1 MKKEILSEI
10 NRNREIMGLSLITEA
25 YEVRAEG
32 TIKDSAEYINKYLT
46 KKGFK
51 GGLKSIPGY
60 NQLQTLMQSAIFRTY
75 PLGGGSEG
83 RKLEPHNVIQAIVQH
98 MGGGNVK
105 KGIKLLVR
113 AIKEQG
119 QKLFVDQKT
128 LPVNLSGAQI
138 ATHGNVM
145 QNKVDTDG
153 RRAMNNRTVPSTL
166 VTYLNGFNMS
176 AYANDGE
183 IYDVET
189 MDDGGFLNFMQGPN
203 DPGGILIVYSLSK
216 GMKQTAETETDTDV
230 EKGYKATGKYDTDYK
245 AGDSTPDSKLVAK
258 AVNEIA
264 QMFPAD
270 VEIDVFNLQA
280 GASANWGE
288 DEIFE
293 KSEGKGDTGYA
304 EGNEGKNQK
313 LAFDRGNNFMMAVNK
328 GLKAKGH
335 PGFDNYVVNWKV
347 EGQNQS
353 DQFIDLMLNVDK
365 KDKIKTIIIKTS
377 IEGDKVV
384 KSGKSNLFGF
394 LIGLE

>member
-1 MKKEILSEI
+1 MDKNLLSEI
-10 NRNREIMGLSLITEA
+10 NRNREIMGLDLISEA
-25 YEVRAEG
+25 YEIKSEG
-32 TIKDSAEYINKYLT
+32 TVKDAGAAIDAYLR
-46 KKGFK
+46 KKGIR
-51 GGLKSIPGY
+51 GLNAIPGY
-60 NQLQTLMQSAIFRTY
+60 NQLQTLMQSAKFVVY
-75 PLGGGSEG
+75 PTTIMGSKG
-83 RKLEPHNVIQAIVQH
+83 RKLTPENVISAIVQH
-98 MGGGNVK
+98 MGGGSIK
-105 KGIKLLVR
+105 KGAKLFLR

-119 QKLFVDQKT
+119 QSLFVDQKT
-128 LPVNLSGAQI
+128 LPVNLKGGAI

-145 QNKVDTDG
+145 QSQVKTDG
-153 RRAMNNRTVPSTL
+153 RRAMNNSTPPSTL
-166 VTYLNGFNMS
+166 VTYLNGFNMT

-203 DPGGILIVYSLSK
+203 DPGGLLVIYSLTK
-216 GMKQTAETETDTDV
+216 GMKQTAETGTEDVV
-230 EKGYKATGKYDTDYK
+230 EKGYEATGKYDTDYR
-245 AGDSTPDSKLVAK
+245 AGDSTPDSKLVTK
-258 AVNEIA
+258 AVNEIS
-264 QMFPAD
+264 QMFPPEVD
-270 VEIDVFNLQA
+270 IDVFTLQA
-280 GASANWGE
+280 GASANWGS
-288 DEIFE
+288 E
-293 KSEGKGDTGYA
+293 KLPNSDGKGDTGYA

-384 KSGKSNLFGF
+384 KSGKSNIFSYV
-394 LIGLE
+394 IGLQ

>member
-1 MKKEILSEI
+1 MNKEILSEI
-10 NRNREIMGLSLITEA
+10 NRNREIMGLSLISEA

-32 TIKDSAEYINKYLT
+32 TIKDSAEYINKYLM

-60 NQLQTLMQSAIFRTY
+60 NQLQTLMQSARFNTF

-83 RKLEPHNVIQAIVQH
+83 RKLEPQNIIQAIVQH
-98 MGGGNVK
+98 MGGGNIK
-105 KGIKLLVR
+105 KGVKLLVR

-128 LPVNLSGAQI
+128 LPVNLSGTQI

-145 QNKVDTDG
+145 QNRVETDS
-153 RRAMNNRTVPSTL
+153 RRAMNNRTVPTTL

-203 DPGGILIVYSLSK
+203 DPGGLLIIYSLSK
-216 GMKQTAETETDTDV
+216 GMKQTAETGTEDVV
-230 EKGYKATGKYDTDYK
+230 EKGYEATGRYDTDYK
-245 AGDSTPDSKLVAK
+245 SGDSTPDPKLVAK
-258 AVNEIA
+258 AVNEIS

-280 GASANWGE
+280 GASANWGS
-288 DEIFE
+288 E
-293 KSEGKGDTGYA
+293 KLPNSQGKGDTGYA

-365 KDKIKTIIIKTS
+365 KDKVRTVIIKTS

-394 LIGLE
+394 LIGLQ

>member
-1 MKKEILSEI
+1 MEKNLLSEI
-10 NRNREIMGLSLITEA
+10 NRNREIMGLSLISEA

-32 TIKDSAEYINKYLT
+32 TVKDAGAAIDKYLR
-46 KKGFK
+46 KKGIR
-51 GGLKSIPGY
+51 GLNAIPGY
-60 NQLQTLMQSAIFRTY
+60 NQLQTLMQSAKFVVY
-75 PLGGGSEG
+75 PTTIMGSKG
-83 RKLEPHNVIQAIVQH
+83 RKLEPENVISAIVQH
-98 MGGGNVK
+98 MGGGSIK
-105 KGIKLLVR
+105 KGVKLFLR

-119 QKLFVDQKT
+119 QSIFVDQKT
-128 LPVNLSGAQI
+128 LPVNLKGTSI
-138 ATHGNVM
+138 ATHGDVK
-145 QNKVDTDG
+145 QNSVKTDG
-153 RRAMNNRTVPSTL
+153 RRAMNNSTTPPIL
-166 VTYLNGFNMS
+166 VTYLNGFNMT

-203 DPGGILIVYSLSK
+203 DPGGLLVIYSLSK
-216 GMKQTAETETDTDV
+216 GMKQTAETDTQDKV
-230 EKGYKATGKYDTDYK
+230 EKGYQATGKYDTDYR
-245 AGDSTPDSKLVAK
+245 AGDSTPDSKIVTK
-258 AVNEIA
+258 AVNEIS

-270 VEIDVFNLQA
+270 VDIDVFNLQA
-280 GASANWGE
+280 GASANWGS
-288 DEIFE
+288 E
-293 KSEGKGDTGYA
+293 KLPNSEGKGDTGYA

-384 KSGKSNLFGF
+384 KSGKSNIFSYV
-394 LIGLE
+394 IGLQ

>member
-10 NRNREIMGLSLITEA
+10 NRNREIMGLSLISEA

-32 TIKDSAEYINKYLT
+32 TIKDSAEAIDKYLR

-60 NQLQTLMQSAIFRTY
+60 NQLQTLMQSARFNTF

-83 RKLEPHNVIQAIVQH
+83 RKLEPQNIIQAIVQH
-98 MGGGNVK
+98 MGGGSVK
-105 KGIKLLVR
+105 KGVKLFVR

-128 LPVNLSGAQI
+128 LPVNLSGTQI

-145 QNKVDTDG
+145 QNKVETDSK
-153 RRAMNNRTVPSTL
+153 RAMNNRTVPATL

-203 DPGGILIVYSLSK
+203 DPGGVLIVYSLSK
-216 GMKQTAETETDTDV
+216 GMKQTAETGTEDVV
-230 EKGYKATGKYDTDYK
+230 EKGYKATGKYDTDYR
-245 AGDSTPDSKLVAK
+245 AGDSTPDSKIVTK
-258 AVNEIA
+258 AVNEIF

-270 VEIDVFNLQA
+270 VDIDVFNLQA
-280 GASANWGE
+280 GASANWGS
-288 DEIFE
+288 E
-293 KSEGKGDTGYA
+293 KLPNSEGKGDTGYA

-365 KDKIKTIIIKTS
+365 KDKIETIIIKTS
-377 IEGDKVV
+377 IEGDKVE

>member
-10 NRNREIMGLSLITEA
+10 NRNREIMGLSLISEA

-32 TIKDSAEYINKYLT
+32 TIKDSAEYINKYLM

-60 NQLQTLMQSAIFRTY
+60 NQLQTLMQSARFNTF

-83 RKLEPHNVIQAIVQH
+83 RKLQPQNIIQAIVQH

-105 KGIKLLVR
+105 KGVKLLVR

-128 LPVNLSGAQI
+128 LPVNLSGTQI

-145 QNKVDTDG
+145 QNKVETDSK
-153 RRAMNNRTVPSTL
+153 RAMNNRTVPATL

-203 DPGGILIVYSLSK
+203 DPGGVLIVYSLSK
-216 GMKQTAETETDTDV
+216 GMKQTAETGTEDVV
-230 EKGYKATGKYDTDYK
+230 EKGYKATGKYDTDYR
-245 AGDSTPDSKLVAK
+245 AGDSTPDSKIVTK
-258 AVNEIA
+258 AVNEIF

-270 VEIDVFNLQA
+270 VDIDVFNLQA
-280 GASANWGE
+280 GASANWGS
-288 DEIFE
+288 E
-293 KSEGKGDTGYA
+293 KLPNSEGKGDTGYA

-365 KDKIKTIIIKTS
+365 KDKIETIIIKTS
-377 IEGDKVV
+377 IEGDKVE